1 MIDSCDGE
9 FESLMGLTS
18 DMEALLKSNSGDIA
32 IVCGGKQIKVH
43 SFLLGARCDN
53 KAVICHTHSHSHH
66 STFPTQVAS
75 FCQNVGVRDEGA
87 AGQSRGAQG

>member
-1 MIDSCDGE
+1 MIDSCDSE

-43 SFLLGARCDN
+43 SFLVSARYDN
-53 KAVICHTHSHSHH
+53 KLVLQILYSHNFSC
-66 STFPTQVAS
+66 TGRQYLPE
-75 FCQNVGVRDEGA
+75 C
-87 AGQSRGAQG
+87 